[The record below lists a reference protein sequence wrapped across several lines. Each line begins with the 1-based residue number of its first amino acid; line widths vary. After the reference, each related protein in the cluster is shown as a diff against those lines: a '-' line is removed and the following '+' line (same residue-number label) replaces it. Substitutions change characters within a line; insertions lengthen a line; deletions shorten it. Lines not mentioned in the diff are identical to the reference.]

1 MSDAEAVTLESSAPP
16 EVQQRAESMGWI
28 PPTRYKGEPE
38 RFIDAEA
45 YIERGETVLPIVK
58 QQNAKLKAELDA
70 VRAQSQAQADALAK
84 AQAAIEQIEER
95 HSVATQKAVER
106 AKEEVKM
113 QLAAAS
119 EAGDHE
125 GVAALTDKLV
135 ELRTA
140 EKAPVEKPV
149 AKPTEP
155 APFTPPADLTEWI
168 QENQWFQT
176 DRKRTALALA
186 VAQEL
191 REGGDVSTG
200 RNFYDKVAREVNKLF
215 EPSAPATSKVEG
227 ARNGEDASAGS
238 SKKGYA
244 SLPADAK
251 AACDADTRK
260 FVGPN
265 KKYKTEGEWR
275 NRFAELYFSA

>member
-1 MSDAEAVTLESSAPP
+1 MSDTDAVTLESTAPP
-16 EVQQRAESMGWI
+16 EVQQRAEKMGWI
-28 PPTRYKGEPE
+28 PPSRYTGEPE
-38 RFIDAEA
+38 RFIDAEL

-58 QQNAKLKAELDA
+58 QQNAKLKAELDS
-70 VRAQSQAQADALAK
+70 VRSLAQSQADALAK

-119 EAGDHE
+119 EAGDHA

-140 EKAPVEKPV
+140 EKVPAEKPV
-149 AKPTEP
+149 VKPIEP
-155 APFTPPADLTEWI
+155 APFTPPADLVEWI
-168 QENQWFQT
+168 QENPWFQT

-186 VAQEL
+186 VAQEF
-191 REGGDVSTG
+191 REGGDQSTG
-200 RNFYDKVAREVNKLF
+200 REFYDKVAREVNKVF
-215 EPSAPATSKVEG
+215 EPAAPAASKVEG
-227 ARNGEDASAGS
+227 ARSGEGAPTGIG
-238 SKKGYA
+238 KKGYA
-244 SLPADAK
+244 ALPAEAK
-251 AACDADTRK
+251 AACDADIRK

-265 KKYKTEGEWR
+265 KKYKTEAEWR
-275 NRFAELYFSA
+275 NRFAELYFQ